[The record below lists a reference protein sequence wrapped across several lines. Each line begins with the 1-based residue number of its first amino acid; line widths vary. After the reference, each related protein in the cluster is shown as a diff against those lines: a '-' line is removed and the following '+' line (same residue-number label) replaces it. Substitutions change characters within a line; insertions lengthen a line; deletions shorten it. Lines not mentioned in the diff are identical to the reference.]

1 MSAKNAQSGSSSTPA
16 LLGVDPVQGGDIVV
30 TEAAQ
35 AAAAAKMAAAAAKR
49 VEAAAKLE
57 GARVAA
63 AELTEAA
70 RVAAAKLTE
79 VARVEAAELIE
90 AARVAAAKLTE
101 AASDDELAAEA
112 GDLVVDQLRTRYEFM
127 RWQNE
132 RAHIARMFTCGSCKH
147 ALLHFN

>member
-49 VEAAAKLE
+49 VEAAAKL
-57 GARVAA
+57 
-63 AELTEAA
+63 
-70 RVAAAKLTE
+70 E